1 MKSNNE
7 NLPIKR
13 NLKLVYILSLIIACL
28 FAFTSISGI
37 LLGSTIYPTDELF
50 NNFISND
57 IVNLLIGLPIIL
69 ASIVLTLRGKLIGL
83 LFWPGSLLF
92 VIYNYIIYILAMP
105 LNWVVLL
112 YLTLIIL
119 SVYIIIKLF
128 SIIDGKKIQQS
139 LTGVVH
145 ERISGAILVA
155 LGFLFILQALG
166 AMIDPVMNQI
176 QITETELA
184 VHISDFMISPFL
196 VVGGILLWR
205 RKALGYVSGLGL
217 LFQASM
223 LFIGLIVFLIIQP
236 LLTKTPFLL
245 VDILVVSIMGLICFI
260 PFIFFIRGVI
270 NRKG

>member
-1 MKSNNE
+1 MKSNKE

-37 LLGSTIYPTDELF
+37 LLGSTIYPTDEIF

-119 SVYIIIKLF
+119 SVYTIIKLF
-128 SIIDGKKIQQS
+128 TIIDGKKYNN
-139 LTGVVH
+139 T
-145 ERISGAILVA
+145 
-155 LGFLFILQALG
+155 
-166 AMIDPVMNQI
+166 
-176 QITETELA
+176 
-184 VHISDFMISPFL
+184 
-196 VVGGILLWR
+196 
-205 RKALGYVSGLGL
+205 
-217 LFQASM
+217 
-223 LFIGLIVFLIIQP
+223 
-236 LLTKTPFLL
+236 
-245 VDILVVSIMGLICFI
+245 
-260 PFIFFIRGVI
+260 
-270 NRKG
+270 